1 MTDSRRKQVVA
12 MRNSQERSN
21 RLVNLCWRIWHVAR
35 KKKQVR
41 CYCFRSAEVQSVC
54 PRMAR
59 LLCFFFGLV
68 QVLRLHAWF
77 VLRKKINRDGDLI
90 SSFAQLLSWPIGQA
104 PGVSDCQLFSFSLLI
119 DTSRRP
125 PALVYPC
132 TELVFHFLHN
142 NHEQVQREYARQ
154 LAQRRLEQ
162 ELGSREAA
170 EELSDGEKDGA
181 PDAAQQPVSVA
192 APVSRIARIGSEAR
206 IVSDDEGGD
215 GGKDDRN
222 LYIVLIRY

>member
-41 CYCFRSAEVQSVC
+41 CYCFRSEV

-90 SSFAQLLSWPIGQA
+90 SSFAQLLSWPIGQGRQA

-125 PALVYPC
+125 QHLC
-132 TELVFHFLHN
+132 T
-142 NHEQVQREYARQ
+142 
-154 LAQRRLEQ
+154 
-162 ELGSREAA
+162 
-170 EELSDGEKDGA
+170 
-181 PDAAQQPVSVA
+181 PVL
-192 APVSRIARIGSEAR
+192 
-206 IVSDDEGGD
+206 
-215 GGKDDRN
+215 N
-222 LYIVLIRY
+222 

>member
-41 CYCFRSAEVQSVC
+41 CYCFRSEV

-104 PGVSDCQLFSFSLLI
+104 GRHLASPIVNCFLF
-119 DTSRRP
+119 R
-125 PALVYPC
+125 C
-132 TELVFHFLHN
+132 
-142 NHEQVQREYARQ
+142 
-154 LAQRRLEQ
+154 
-162 ELGSREAA
+162 
-170 EELSDGEKDGA
+170 
-181 PDAAQQPVSVA
+181 
-192 APVSRIARIGSEAR
+192 
-206 IVSDDEGGD
+206 
-215 GGKDDRN
+215 
-222 LYIVLIRY
+222 